1 MLQTMFSLKNKVAVI
16 TGGSRG
22 IGKAICL
29 KMAESG
35 ADIVI
40 VYASNDKKAN
50 EVVEEI
56 SKMGNEAV
64 AYKCDIS
71 QDLEVKN
78 LIHKIL
84 DKFKKIDIL
93 VNNAGIRDDKL
104 AFNMDCNSFNK
115 VIQTNL
121 VGTFNMIHHSYL
133 NFVKN
138 NNGRIINISS
148 VVGLSGNA
156 GQSNYA
162 ASKAGIIGLSKSI
175 AKELGRKNVTCNVIA
190 PGFIETDM
198 TNDLKNKQEIL
209 SNISLNQLGSAED
222 VASAAVFLA
231 SDEAKYITGS
241 IIKVDGGLII

>member
-1 MLQTMFSLKNKVAVI
+1 MFSLKNKSAII

-29 KMAESG
+29 KMAECG
-35 ADIVI
+35 ANIII
-40 VYASNDKKAN
+40 VYASNDKMAN
-50 EVVEEI
+50 ETVEEV
-56 SKMGNEAV
+56 SKFGHEVV

-71 QDLEVKN
+71 QDCEVKD
-78 LIHKIL
+78 LINKINS
-84 DKFKKIDIL
+84 KFKKIDIL

-104 AFNMDCNSFNK
+104 AFSLDYNCFNK

-121 VGTFNMIHHSYL
+121 IGTFNMIHHLYL

-138 NNGRIINISS
+138 TYGRIINISS
-148 VVGLSGNA
+148 TVGINGNA

-175 AKELGRKNVTCNVIA
+175 AKELGRKNVTCNIIA

-198 TNDLKNKQEIL
+198 TSSLKNKQEIL
-209 SNISLNQLGSAED
+209 HNIPLNKFGTAED

-231 SDEAKYITGS
+231 SEEARYITGS
-241 IIKVDGGLII
+241 IIKVDGGLIL

>member
-1 MLQTMFSLKNKVAVI
+1 MFSLKNKVAVI

-29 KMAESG
+29 RMAESG

-121 VGTFNMIHHSYL
+121 IGTFNMIHHSYL